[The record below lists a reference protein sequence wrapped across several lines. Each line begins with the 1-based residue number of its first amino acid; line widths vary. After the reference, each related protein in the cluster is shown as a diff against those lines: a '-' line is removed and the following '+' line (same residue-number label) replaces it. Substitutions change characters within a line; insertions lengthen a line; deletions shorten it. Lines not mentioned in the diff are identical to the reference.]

1 LVAAETRAPI
11 APPPP
16 APATT
21 VEEGEAATE
30 TIVTQVALKAPSEAG
45 SSIEGVVVV
54 LDED

>member
-1 LVAAETRAPI
+1 LVATETRAPI